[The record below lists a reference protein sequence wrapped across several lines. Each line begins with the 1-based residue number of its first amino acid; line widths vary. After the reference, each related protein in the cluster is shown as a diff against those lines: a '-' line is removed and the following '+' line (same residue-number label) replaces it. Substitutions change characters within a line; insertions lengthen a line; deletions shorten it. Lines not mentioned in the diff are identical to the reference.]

1 MKLVPINY
9 LMSEGADTPDNCI
22 VKECKICNRKFA
34 VPVSEL
40 GSETE
45 ICCADCETAYNQQ
58 LAQQSINDMKYEHS
72 SEKDAIDAALGQ

>member
-9 LMSEGADTPDNCI
+9 LMSEGVDAPENTV
-22 VKECKICNRKFA
+22 VKECAICNRKFA
-34 VPVSEL
+34 IPVSEL
-40 GSETE
+40 GNETE
-45 ICCADCETAYNQQ
+45 ICCADCEPKYNQQ